1 MDSSYRIKANYYIY
15 IHICNS
21 IKLTVEP
28 RKGEDDKPDD

>member
-1 MDSSYRIKANYYIY
+1 MDGSYRIKANYYIY
-15 IHICNS
+15 VCMYS